1 MFSRNMFSRNM
12 FSRNM
17 FSRRMHVFS
26 IDVNY
31 VNVNAFYFYFTR
43 IVDENNVK
51 DIFYILPLRL
61 SLFLFPKVLLFHWSD
76 FPFLLTGTSSDGNW
90 LVQISVNAWP
100 RMYLQLY
107 RFFSRVCLRAHGC
120 TFSYTKFSHGCT
132 YVLTGVPCR
141 RLGGDN

>member
-1 MFSRNMFSRNM
+1 MFSRNMFSRNMFSRNM

-76 FPFLLTGTSSDGNW
+76 FPFLLTGTSSHSAIGW
-90 LVQISVNAWP
+90 S
-100 RMYLQLY
+100 
-107 RFFSRVCLRAHGC
+107 RFLLTPG
-120 TFSYTKFSHGCT
+120 HGCT
-132 YVLTGVPCR
+132 YRDSHQILNEKQHPNF
-141 RLGGDN
+141 DS

>member
-1 MFSRNMFSRNM
+1 MFSRNM

-76 FPFLLTGTSSDGNW
+76 FPFLLTGTSSHGAIGW
-90 LVQISVNAWP
+90 S
-100 RMYLQLY
+100 
-107 RFFSRVCLRAHGC
+107 RFVLPPGHGC
-120 TFSYTKFSHGCT
+120 TYSYTEFSHGCA
-132 YVLTGVPCR
+132 YVLTDVPTAIQNFSHGCALHSCVEILR
-141 RLGGDN
+141 YEMATR